1 MNTITDFFTS
11 LLYANNSLWLFTW
24 LVLLAVSVVYLFL
37 KNRVDRY
44 ATHIGRLVTK
54 LWPIVVCTYFIL
66 ILISSEQIATESGEN
81 VTPVLQWSIL
91 ILSSFLSFVAFY
103 VQYKFNRTQKEDI
116 ERERFENN
124 FFHYLELINSQQE
137 TCEIPGVG
145 KSKQVFHFMF
155 YEYKAILYL
164 VNKSRAFN
172 ECPESITP
180 LELYHS
186 YRLFINGVST
196 SSIDR
201 LCSNSDA
208 VTIEKIKKLNEIF
221 FDSRGSTKSPKYL
234 ADYDARKIVLFD
246 GHRLRLVPYFRT
258 LIMIVQYLQKSKD
271 NGCITEEDAEFYY
284 KVFLSQL
291 SEHQISLMYIM
302 YLCDCSNRLSN
313 TANFEHESFMIGDM
327 STSVIDFFEN
337 TIPRYIQ
344 AETMNPLSAHFI
356 SF

>member
-1 MNTITDFFTS
+1 MSAITNFFTS
-11 LLYANNSLWLFTW
+11 LFSANNTLWLFTW
-24 LVLLAVSVVYLFL
+24 LILLAVSVVYLL
-37 KNRVDRY
+37 QKNRVDRY
-44 ATHIGRLVTK
+44 AAHIGRLVTK
-54 LWPIVVCTYFIL
+54 LWPLIVCTYFIL
-66 ILISSEQIATESGEN
+66 ILISSEQIATKSGEN
-81 VTPVLQWSIL
+81 VSPVLQWSIL

-103 VQYKFNRTQKEDI
+103 VQYRFNRTQKEDI

-124 FFHYLELINSQQE
+124 FFHYLELINSQQDA
-137 TCEIPGVG
+137 CEIPGVG

-164 VNKSRAFN
+164 VNKSQAFN
-172 ECPESITP
+172 DCPKTITP

-201 LCSNSDA
+201 LCSNSDL
-208 VTIEKIKKLNEIF
+208 VIVEKIKKLNDLFIE
-221 FDSRGSTKSPKYL
+221 SRSSKKSPKYL
-234 ADYDARKIVLFD
+234 ADYDASKIVLFD

-271 NGCITEEDAEFYY
+271 NGCITGDDAEFYY

-302 YLCDCSNRLSN
+302 YLCDCSSRLSN
-313 TANFEHESFMIGDM
+313 TSNFEHESFMIGDM
-327 STSVIDFFEN
+327 SASVIDFFEK
-337 TIPRYIQ
+337 TLPRYIQ
-344 AETMNPLSAHFI
+344 ADVMNPLSARFI

>member
-1 MNTITDFFTS
+1 MNAITDFFTS
-11 LLYANNSLWLFTW
+11 LFSANNTLWLFTW
-24 LVLLAVSVVYLFL
+24 LVLLAVSVVYLLL
-37 KNRVDRY
+37 KNRVDRH
-44 ATHIGRLVTK
+44 AARIGHLVTK
-54 LWPIVVCTYFIL
+54 LWPIVVCSYFIL

-103 VQYKFNRTQKEDI
+103 VQYRFNRTQKEDI

-137 TCEIPGVG
+137 TCDIPGVG
-145 KSKQVFHFMF
+145 RSKQAFHFMF

-172 ECPESITP
+172 ACPKTITP

-186 YRLFINGVST
+186 YGLFINGVST

-208 VTIEKIKKLNEIF
+208 VTIEKLKKLNDLFIELR
-221 FDSRGSTKSPKYL
+221 SSMKSPKYL
-234 ADYDARKIVLFD
+234 ADYDASRIVLFD

-271 NGCITEEDAEFYY
+271 NGCITGEDAEFYY
-284 KVFLSQL
+284 NVFLSQL
-291 SEHQISLMYIM
+291 SEHQISLIYIM
-302 YLCDCSNRLSN
+302 YLCDCSSRLSDTSN
-313 TANFEHESFMIGDM
+313 VEHDSFMIGRM
-327 STSVIDFFEN
+327 SASVIDFFEN
-337 TIPRYIQ
+337 ILPRYIR
-344 AETMNPLSAHFI
+344 ADTMNPLSAHFI